1 MGKGGDQERGGWLL
15 SRRIS
20 NYSMACLVAVGDH
33 RGGYWLT
40 AHGGWRGCGEGVG
53 RGWREE
59 SSKQVQGVAGR
70 GGRRQRRQRRKGER
84 ERREGK
90 EGREGGREERR
101 NYQKVSVEPPQRYRT
116 VVLKQ
121 RDM

>member
-1 MGKGGDQERGGWLL
+1 MNGEGRDQERGGWLF

-53 RGWREE
+53 SGWREE
-59 SSKQVQGVAGR
+59 SSKQVQGVVGR
-70 GGRRQRRQRRKGER
+70 GGGRQRRQRRGR
-84 ERREGK
+84 AR
-90 EGREGGREERR
+90 REGGRKEGRKGRR
-101 NYQKVSVEPPQRYRT
+101 EGITKKFR
-116 VVLKQ
+116 
-121 RDM
+121 